1 MKATNE
7 YAISMKI
14 EDAIKE
20 IEQSDAILEVL
31 VISDIEE
38 LDPVQLQRLHMT
50 MIGKINKAKRMLEK
64 MQDDV
69 FEMGKFY
76 FDRHERKM

>member
-7 YAISMKI
+7 YAISNRI

-20 IEQSDAILEVL
+20 LEQSDAILEVL

-38 LDPVQLQRLHMT
+38 LDPRQLQLLHLT
-50 MIGKINKAKRMLEK
+50 MIGKINKAKRYLEK

-69 FEMGKFY
+69 FEMGQFY
-76 FDRHERKM
+76 FDRHQRKL

>member
-7 YAISMKI
+7 YTISMRL

-31 VISDIEE
+31 VICDIEE
-38 LDPVQLQRLHMT
+38 LDPVQLQRLHLT